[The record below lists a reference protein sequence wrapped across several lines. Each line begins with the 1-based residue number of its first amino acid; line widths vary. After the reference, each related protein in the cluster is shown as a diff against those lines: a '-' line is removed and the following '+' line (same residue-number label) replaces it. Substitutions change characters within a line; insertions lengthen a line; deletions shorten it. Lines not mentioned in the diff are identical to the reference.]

1 MVVVVH
7 KTCLHKLKDS
17 SGGVAHDSCPMGH
30 YAIMLGK

>member
-7 KTCLHKLKDS
+7 KTCLHKMKDS
-17 SGGVAHDSCPMGH
+17 NGGAADDSCHMGH